1 MAANKNLDLA
11 TCTTAADA
19 FKYPLPQVRQF
30 HRSLTAELDEK
41 NARLRTLV
49 GGSYR
54 QLLGTAETI
63 LQMREDIDI
72 VEEKLGKVGN
82 GCGRGVIGSMTE
94 GLGKLQGS
102 GRQGKQMK
110 NLEWSAKMKVLAMCN
125 ITVGRLLKRAPTS
138 EGGGKIERGKN
149 LVIAAKVLVL
159 SRLLVKSVGNMVSS
173 RSRADEEMVDEARKK
188 LGSLRRRLLRTVER
202 TLERTDGDATQ
213 DDLIQALCA
222 YSLATN
228 SGAKDVLTHF
238 LRIRGEALALAFDD
252 DEEGPGVVKA
262 LELYTRTLLDVQALV
277 PRRLADAL
285 AGLKA
290 KALLKDESIRNLE
303 ALRLD
308 VCERWFGDE
317 IMFFIPYIRHDDLDG
332 LLAVDTLR
340 GWAKKASEVLL
351 QGLSK
356 VLQRKQEFKTVVALR
371 TRILEI
377 WIKEGGR
384 ARGFDPSIML
394 DGLRKVVNDR
404 MLQLIE
410 TRLKKLHLVA
420 TEVEGTL
427 DSWEKTK
434 FEHGDLWDSA
444 MLDMEVTHGATSFKQ
459 AIIARTYG
467 RNDAVSRV
475 FNGYQTWRQLV
486 DEITTV
492 LEQLKKQRWDDDLE
506 DIEDDDILES
516 RNRQLSEEDP
526 TMLQKHL
533 DSCLERAY
541 KDLHEKVASLLV
553 AKEDNGSF
561 GAMSIFVLRVI
572 RDLRSEL
579 PQSKSLQGFGLAL
592 IPQLHERLAVTVS
605 EKSLK
610 QYAKSFNKR
619 SVPGR
624 TLWEGD
630 PELPVQPSPATFKLL
645 NSLTL
650 AMADLGSDLW
660 SSKAVDV
667 LKQYLR
673 VEIGRTWKESLDT
686 KTEEAVKVNK
696 TTSNSENG
704 QEPDLAL
711 PVDRTHTDGDEAKTI
726 KRKEVLTQSLFDTL
740 LLQSAF
746 ELSDKNVQDE
756 LQALR
761 ETLQSHIGLDSA
773 LQKRLPQAAKEY
785 WKRTSLL
792 FGLLG

>member
-1 MAANKNLDLA
+1 MAANKNLDP
-11 TCTTAADA
+11 TSCTTAADA

-54 QLLGTAETI
+54 QLLETAETI

-82 GCGRGVIGSMTE
+82 GCGRGVIGSMAE
-94 GLGKLQGS
+94 GLGKLQGT
-102 GRQGKQMK
+102 GKHGKQMR
-110 NLEWSAKMKVLAMCN
+110 NMEWSAKMKVLAMCS
-125 ITVGRLLKRAPTS
+125 ITVGRLLKRAPTA
-138 EGGGKIERGKN
+138 EGEAKIERGKN

-188 LGSLRRRLLRTVER
+188 LGSLRRRLLRAVER
-202 TLERTDGDATQ
+202 TLERTDGDYTRE
-213 DDLIQALCA
+213 DLIQALCA

-277 PRRLADAL
+277 PRRLSDAL

-290 KALLKDESIRNLE
+290 KALLKDESVRSLE

-332 LLAVDTLR
+332 SLAVEKLR

-356 VLQRKQEFKTVVALR
+356 ALQRKQEFKTVVGLR
-371 TRILEI
+371 TKILEI

-410 TRLKKLHLVA
+410 TRLKKLHLMA
-420 TEVEGTL
+420 TEVEGAL

-434 FEHGDLWDSA
+434 SEHGDLWDSA
-444 MLDMEVTHGATSFKQ
+444 MLDMEITHGATSFKQ
-459 AIIARTYG
+459 AIISRAHG

-516 RNRQLSEEDP
+516 RNRLLSVEDP
-526 TMLQKHL
+526 SMLQKHL

-541 KDLHEKVASLLV
+541 KDLHEKLSSLIA
-553 AKEDNGSF
+553 AKEDDESIGS
-561 GAMSIFVLRVI
+561 MSIFVLRII

-579 PQSKSLQGFGLAL
+579 PQNKTLQGFGLSL
-592 IPQLHERLAVTVS
+592 VPQLHERLAATAS
-605 EKSLK
+605 EMALK
-610 QYAKSFNKR
+610 QFAKSFNKK

-624 TLWEGD
+624 SLWEGN
-630 PELPVQPSPATFKLL
+630 PEVPVQPAPATFKFL

-650 AMADLGSDLW
+650 AMANMGGDLW
-660 SSKAVDV
+660 SPKAVDIM
-667 LKQYLR
+667 KQHLR
-673 VEIGRTWKESLDT
+673 AEIGRTWKEVFDA
-686 KTEEAVKVNK
+686 KAEEEVVKVNG
-696 TTSNSENG
+696 TASNGEA
-704 QEPDLAL
+704 EPDAEAA
-711 PVDRTHTDGDEAKTI
+711 PTADEAHTNGDETKAV

-746 ELSDKNVQDE
+746 ELSDKNVDDE
-756 LQALR
+756 LQALG
-761 ETLQSHIGLDSA
+761 ETCYSGS
-773 LQKRLPQAAKEY
+773 
-785 WKRTSLL
+785 
-792 FGLLG
+792 